1 MNGPVPRLPLADLA
15 GRYNVFLMDQFGTLH
30 DGVRLYDGALAA
42 MRRLRAFGRVVLFS
56 NSGRRS
62 KANARRLSRLGLPD
76 DAYDLMLTSGEVAW
90 TMLRDNRAATGPAR
104 TCLLLSREGDT
115 SPIDGLGLVRVWRA
129 EEAELVVIAGSE
141 GERISLAE
149 YEAMLRPAASR
160 GVAALCLNPDR
171 IMLTALGPAFGA
183 GRIAE
188 LYETLGGT
196 VKWIGKPHREIY
208 EAALR
213 MLGDPDRRRVIG
225 IGDSV
230 EHDVAGAKAA
240 GCDAALVL
248 TGIAAD
254 FDDAAIAAECVR
266 WHVWPDAVLRA
277 LASSDEAGARIGIDK
292 DSPV

>member
-1 MNGPVPRLPLADLA
+1 MREPIRPWHLADLA
-15 GRYNVFLMDQFGTLH
+15 GRYDVFLVDQFGTLH
-30 DGVRLYDGALAA
+30 DGVQLYDGALAA
-42 MRRLRAFGRVVLFS
+42 MRRLREFGRVVLFS

-62 KANARRLSRLGLPD
+62 AANARRLARLGLPE

-90 TMLRDNRAATGPAR
+90 TMLRDGAVAAGPAR

-115 SPIDGLGLVRVWRA
+115 SLIDGLGLLRVSRA
-129 EEAELVVIAGSE
+129 EEAGLVVIAGSE

-160 GVAALCLNPDR
+160 GVPALCLNPDR

-188 LYETLGGT
+188 LYEGLGGQ
-196 VKWIGKPHREIY
+196 VRWIGKPHREIY
-208 EAALR
+208 ETALR

-248 TGIAAD
+248 TGIAAE
-254 FDDAAIAAECVR
+254 FDDAAIAAECAR
-266 WHVWPDAVLRA
+266 WRAWPDAVLRA
-277 LASSDEAGARIGIDK
+277 LG
-292 DSPV
+292 